1 MVFTNLLILI
11 ILVGFL
17 GFLTIYS
24 VSPKKF
30 ELKIINNELIAL
42 LYSTYFFLPFTTKIK
57 KYKNIK
63 KAYVR
68 KRVERSKYSK
78 YFVYDLML
86 ESSKR
91 PLIIVKGKR
100 EYKKLEEHC
109 EKINQSI
116 SSFAEYSFDI
126 CRGNWRTFIIII
138 MVIIPLFMM
147 IPHTC
152 AKDFNYSR
160 DIVFQYFIY
169 VYLSTIAIIAI
180 SIILS
185 SMVNRSIE
193 SKNQTNVVLS
203 AKNNI
208 EKDVKEQNRDINSEA
223 QRMYDSIIK

>member
-11 ILVGFL
+11 VLVSFL

-30 ELKIINNELIAL
+30 ELKIINNELTVL
-42 LYSTYFFLPFTTKIK
+42 LYSTYFLLPFTTKIR

-68 KRVERSKYSK
+68 RRVEQGKYSEH
-78 YFVYDLML
+78 FVYDLML

-91 PLIIVKGKR
+91 SIIIIKGRR
-100 EYKKLEEHC
+100 EHEELEEHC

-116 SSFAEYSFDI
+116 SSFEEYSFDI

-138 MVIIPLFMM
+138 MVIIPIFMM

-193 SKNQTNVVLS
+193 SRNQTNVVLS
-203 AKNNI
+203 VKNNI